1 MGAVDYRSAGTQ
13 MADLEI
19 RLRCTNCKAFQPFDR
34 EAGNTRV
41 VSCASCGKRHSVDS
55 LHAVD
60 PADMPAFDD

>member
-1 MGAVDYRSAGTQ
+1 MGALDLGSARTA

-19 RLRCTNCKAFQPFDR
+19 RLRCTDCRAFRPFDR

-41 VSCASCGKRHSVDS
+41 VSCGSCGKRHSVDS